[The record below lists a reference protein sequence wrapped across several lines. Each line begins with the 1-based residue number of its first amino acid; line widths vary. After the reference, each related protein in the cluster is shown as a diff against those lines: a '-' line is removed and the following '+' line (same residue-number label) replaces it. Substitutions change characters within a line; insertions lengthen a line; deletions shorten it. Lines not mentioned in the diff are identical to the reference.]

1 MNSNELIE
9 KIKNDFKSLEDIS
22 LSELNIAVASPSR
35 KAIEHNFFYIS
46 TIENQKK
53 RTFFGKNLLSECKD
67 LINFEVIDSNY
78 KNLDKQI
85 SELKE
90 ENKRLKENISVKK
103 AKIKNLKEG
112 ISVIEEKARYE
123 LGLIKEKETFYQ
135 IIK

>member
-1 MNSNELIE
+1 MN
-9 KIKNDFKSLEDIS
+9 KIIFILA
-22 LSELNIAVASPSR
+22 LFL
-35 KAIEHNFFYIS
+35 
-46 TIENQKK
+46 
-53 RTFFGKNLLSECKD
+53 TFLAYKFVEGDTSY
-67 LINFEVIDSNY
+67 SNY

-90 ENKRLKENISVKK
+90 ENKRLKENISIKK

>member
-1 MNSNELIE
+1 MN
-9 KIKNDFKSLEDIS
+9 KIIFILALFLTFLDYK
-22 LSELNIAVASPSR
+22 
-35 KAIEHNFFYIS
+35 FF
-46 TIENQKK
+46 
-53 RTFFGKNLLSECKD
+53 ECD
-67 LINFEVIDSNY
+67 TSYSNY

-90 ENKRLKENISVKK
+90 ENKRLKENISIKK